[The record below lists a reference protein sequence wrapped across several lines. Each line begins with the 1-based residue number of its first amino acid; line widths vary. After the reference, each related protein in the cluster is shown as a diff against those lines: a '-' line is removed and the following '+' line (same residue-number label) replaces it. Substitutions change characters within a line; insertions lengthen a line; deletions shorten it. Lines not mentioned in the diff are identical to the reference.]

1 MTGMKKVKNPF
12 HKLKFSFPRK
22 RQESAATKPFML
34 KSFALKHFT
43 KLDPGRLYR
52 ILTLILVIA
61 TLLWTSWNLIY
72 KLGTTPQTVKSQSS
86 PRNESSSSV
95 VVEPPAPV
103 PSLDDFLS
111 IANKNPF
118 GIVPAVSEQPKTE
131 APPPPPPPPELLG
144 TIVFGNQQ
152 GFAIL
157 KEQGQDKAKIYK
169 IGDSVNGGRLVQVT
183 RKTAVIKK
191 GKNLETIYARTSQL
205 QSLAPQNGGGEPQ
218 QKLIERNKIMKGLN
232 KFIDSNQIRPH
243 FTDGKMD
250 GFTIG
255 KISPDSPLK
264 AIGFESGDIL
274 QSVNDK
280 KIESP
285 DDVNLLQSFE
295 GQIPEGT
302 TFVIKR
308 KGQEVIL
315 NPQ

>member
-1 MTGMKKVKNPF
+1 MKKIKNPF

-22 RQESAATKPFML
+22 KEESVVKKPFTL
-34 KSFALKHFT
+34 KSFVLKHT
-43 KLDPGRLYR
+43 AKMDPWRLYR
-52 ILTLILVIA
+52 IFTLIAVA
-61 TLLWTSWNLIY
+61 AALLWTSWNLIN
-72 KLGTTPQTVKSQSS
+72 KLGETPQKAKSQSS
-86 PRNESSSSV
+86 SRNASSSGSA
-95 VVEPPAPV
+95 VEPPAPAL
-103 PSLDDFLS
+103 SLDEYQS

-118 GIVPAVSEQPKTE
+118 GIVPAAGEQSKTE

-144 TIVFGNQQ
+144 TIAFGNRQ
-152 GFAIL
+152 GFAVL
-157 KEQGQDKAKIYK
+157 KEPGQEKAKIYK
-169 IGDSVNGGRLVQVT
+169 VGDSVNGGILVQVT
-183 RKTAVIKK
+183 RNTAVIKK
-191 GKNLETIYARTSQL
+191 GKNLENIYARTSKL
-205 QSLAPQNGGGEPQ
+205 QSLRPQNGEGEPQ
-218 QKLIERNKIMKGLN
+218 QKLVERNKVMKGLN
-232 KFIDSNQIRPH
+232 KFIDQNQIRPH

-274 QSVNDK
+274 QGVNDK

-285 DDVNLLQSFE
+285 DDVSLLQSFE

-302 TFVIKR
+302 TFIIKR